1 MVVPQ
6 IEARDALKKR
16 LEGVFEPEAFGK
28 LYPGYE
34 RPKVTL
40 GFPVNEPP
48 FYVAVDE
55 IATNVQPGKGSSY
68 GEVQIE
74 FVLNVWVFARKTEL
88 EAAANTAIVYADA
101 VFAAVCADQ
110 TLKGSVDLAVPSVS
124 QGGTAADADRKY
136 IATETVE
143 IRCST
148 WSKCPHEI
156 RELIHESDL

>member
-1 MVVPQ
+1 MVIPQ
-6 IEARDALKKR
+6 IAARDALLNR
-16 LEGVFEPEAFGK
+16 LRGVLSGDAFRT
-28 LYPGYE
+28 LYPE
-34 RPKVTL
+34 CECPKVTL

-55 IATNVQPGKGSSY
+55 IATNVQPGKGSSF
-68 GEVQIE
+68 GEVQVE

-88 EAAANTAIVYADA
+88 EAAANTAMAYADA
-101 VFAAVCADQ
+101 IFASVCADQ
-110 TLKGSVDLAVPSVS
+110 TLKGTVDLAVPSVS

-143 IRCST
+143 VKCTT

-156 RELIHESDL
+156 REVINESDL